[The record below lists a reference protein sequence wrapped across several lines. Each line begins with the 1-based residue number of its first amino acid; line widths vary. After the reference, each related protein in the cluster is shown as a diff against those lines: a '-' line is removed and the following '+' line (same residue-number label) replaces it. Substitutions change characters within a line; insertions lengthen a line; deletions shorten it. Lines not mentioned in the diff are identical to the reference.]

1 MTDYNRLL
9 RGEPLFWS
17 RLGFCYDPPIRDAAG
32 RPLIMYADQSRF
44 VRYHRQFADAGVRI
58 HTSILHAGWM
68 GEDEY
73 DYSLTDRILDEFF
86 AANPDC
92 LYMPRVKLNVPPLWC
107 RAHPEDTFV
116 YWEGAPHRTAA
127 EIADLAGGPRQ
138 DWLGYEAEHG
148 YQIADADFV
157 DPRPNVRSLI
167 ALQSVSSEQWKRD
180 AGEAL
185 ARLIDHIES
194 GPYAERI
201 VGYHVG
207 FGPCAEVMQWG
218 RACGHYGDYGI
229 AQLRNFYR
237 WAEEKYG
244 SREGVRAAWELPEID
259 ENACF
264 LPSPE
269 VRYARNDTLDGLMRV
284 GKMLCIDY
292 DRFVSDA
299 VVDAVTHFGRIVKE
313 KTGKAYGSF
322 YGYMNFCENAQYA
335 GHLAI
340 DRLLD
345 SPYIDFLAAPKSYY
359 RANENNPGGEM
370 IPAQSVNLKKLWL
383 DELDNRT
390 FLAGDGNGRVDN
402 VEDTCGVFWREFAKN
417 LSHNSGFWWMDLGGG
432 WFDHPALM
440 AQVERM
446 ARAKRLIEQ
455 QPYESAADVLVLMGE
470 EGMLRAGVSTSLT
483 NSCSRDFL
491 AELAMSGVLFDTYR
505 LSDIHAIDMSRY
517 RLVIFA
523 HTLAIGGDVPGWARS
538 LEARGATLMFNYA
551 AGYYTG
557 DRAGLD
563 SVRAFTGFD
572 CAQDGLSEDGDCPT
586 LCITDA
592 DVEILAAENDRA
604 KLVRRGRRVMNCLSR
619 ITRCQLREI
628 AERAQCR
635 LIGEAGAVYYGD
647 ARFTGVFFSGKNAI
661 HLPEK
666 ADWRDLA
673 SGALHADTDCVRTD
687 GAKAMLLLREQKD

>member
-1 MTDYNRLL
+1 
-9 RGEPLFWS
+9 
-17 RLGFCYDPPIRDAAG
+17 
-32 RPLIMYADQSRF
+32 
-44 VRYHRQFADAGVRI
+44 
-58 HTSILHAGWM
+58 
-68 GEDEY
+68 
-73 DYSLTDRILDEFF
+73 
-86 AANPDC
+86 
-92 LYMPRVKLNVPPLWC
+92 
-107 RAHPEDTFV
+107 
-116 YWEGAPHRTAA
+116 
-127 EIADLAGGPRQ
+127 
-138 DWLGYEAEHG
+138 
-148 YQIADADFV
+148 
-157 DPRPNVRSLI
+157 
-167 ALQSVSSEQWKRD
+167 
-180 AGEAL
+180 
-185 ARLIDHIES
+185 
-194 GPYAERI
+194 
-201 VGYHVG
+201 
-207 FGPCAEVMQWG
+207 
-218 RACGHYGDYGI
+218 
-229 AQLRNFYR
+229 
-237 WAEEKYG
+237 
-244 SREGVRAAWELPEID
+244 
-259 ENACF
+259 
-264 LPSPE
+264 
-269 VRYARNDTLDGLMRV
+269 MRV
-284 GKMLCIDY
+284 GKTLCVDY

-345 SPYIDFLAAPKSYY
+345 SPYVDFLAAPKSYY

-402 VEDTCGVFWREFAKN
+402 AEDTCGVFWREFAKN

-455 QPYESAADVLVLMGE
+455 MPYESAADVLVLMGE

-483 NSCSRDFL
+483 NSYSRDFI

-505 LSDIHAIDMSRY
+505 LSDIHTIDASRY

-523 HTLAIGGDVPGWARS
+523 HTLAISGGVPGWART
-538 LEARGATLMFNYA
+538 LEAQGAALMFNYA

-563 SVRAFTGFD
+563 NVRAFTGFA
-572 CAQDGLSEDGDCPT
+572 CAQGGLSADGGCPT
-586 LCITDA
+586 LYVTDA
-592 DVEILAAENDRA
+592 DAEKLAEENGHA
-604 KLVRRGRRVMNCLSR
+604 KLARRGRRVMNCLNR
-619 ITRCQLREI
+619 ITRYQLREI
-628 AERAQCR
+628 AERAHCR

-661 HLPEK
+661 HLPAK
-666 ADWRDLA
+666 ADWRDLG
-673 SGALHADTDCVRTD
+673 SGTLHPDTDCVRTD
-687 GAKAMLLLREQKD
+687 GAKALLLVRERKE

>member
-1 MTDYNRLL
+1 MTDYNKLL
-9 RGEPLFWS
+9 RDEPLFWS
-17 RLGFCYDPPIRDAAG
+17 RLGFCYDPPIKDAAG

-127 EIADLAGGPRQ
+127 EIARLAGGPRQ

-157 DPRPNVRSLI
+157 DPRPNVNSLI

-218 RACGHYGDYGI
+218 RACGHYGDYGLV
-229 AQLRNFYR
+229 QLRNFYR

-244 SREGVRAAWELPEID
+244 SRAGVCAAWGMGSVD

-269 VRYARNDTLDGLMRV
+269 VRYAQNDTLDGLMRV
-284 GKMLCIDY
+284 GKTLCVDY

-299 VVDAVTHFGRIVKE
+299 MVDAVTHFGRIVKE

-345 SPYIDFLAAPKSYY
+345 SPYVDFLAAPKSYY

-446 ARAKRLIEQ
+446 ARAKRLIER
-455 QPYESAADVLVLMGE
+455 QPCESAADVLVLMGE

-483 NSCSRDFL
+483 NSYSRDFI

-505 LSDIHAIDMSRY
+505 LSDIHAIDISRY

-523 HTLAIGGDVPGWARS
+523 HTLAIGGDVPDWARS

-563 SVRAFTGFD
+563 NVRAFTGFS
-572 CAQDGLSEDGDCPT
+572 CAQDGLSADGGCPT
-586 LCITDA
+586 LFITDA
-592 DVEILAAENDRA
+592 DAEILAEENGRA

-619 ITRCQLREI
+619 ITGCQLREI
-628 AERAQCR
+628 AEKANCR

-647 ARFTGVFFSGKNAI
+647 ARFTGVFFSGENAI

-673 SGALHADTDCVRTD
+673 SGALYADTDCVRTD
-687 GAKAMLLLREQKD
+687 GAKAMLLVREQKD